1 VVTAP
6 TRSLRTD
13 IADPLAEGV
22 NHCFTS
28 IVPYRTTPAIQAR
41 MDAQREA
48 VVSAAVTVL
57 TEHGYGGC
65 SVAAV
70 AARAGVA
77 TGTVYKHFASKAE
90 LVGEVFELVV
100 SGEVAAV
107 AAAAAV
113 PSDLPDRVVAVLET
127 FARRALKVPKLA
139 YALLAEPV
147 DAHVDAQRLVFR
159 RAFQDIIAGTI
170 DEGVRTGVLPP
181 QNPRLTAAALVGA
194 AGELLVGPLSS
205 ASPPVDTVPALVRF
219 ILRAL
224 GGSDVTD
231 A

>member
-1 VVTAP
+1 
-6 TRSLRTD
+6 
-13 IADPLAEGV
+13 
-22 NHCFTS
+22 
-28 IVPYRTTPAIQAR
+28 VPYRTTPAIQAR
-41 MDAQREA
+41 TAAQREA
-48 VVSAAVTVL
+48 VLAAAIAVL
-57 TEHGYGGC
+57 TERGYGGC

-70 AARAGVA
+70 AERAGIA
-77 TGTVYKHFASKAE
+77 TGTVYKHFTSKAE

-107 AAAAAV
+107 AAAAEVSA
-113 PSDLPDRVVAVLET
+113 DLPDRVVAVLET
-127 FARRALKVPKLA
+127 FARRALKVPRLA

-147 DAHVDAQRLVFR
+147 DARVDAQRLVFR

-170 DEGVRTGVLPP
+170 AEGVRSGVLPP

-194 AGELLVGPLSS
+194 AGEVLVGPLSTER
-205 ASPPVDTVPALVRF
+205 PPVDTVPALVRF
-219 ILRAL
+219 VLRAL

>member
-1 VVTAP
+1 M
-6 TRSLRTD
+6 
-13 IADPLAEGV
+13 

-41 MDAQREA
+41 MDAQRDA
-48 VVSAAVTVL
+48 VLTAAIAVL

-77 TGTVYKHFASKAE
+77 TGTVYRHFANKAA

-107 AAAAAV
+107 TAAAAV
-113 PSDLPDRVVAVLET
+113 PAALPDRVVAVLET
-127 FARRALKVPKLA
+127 FARRALRVPRLA

-147 DAHVDAQRLVFR
+147 DAQVDAQRLVFR
-159 RAFQDIIAGTI
+159 QAFQDVIAGTVE
-170 DEGVRTGVLPP
+170 EGVRTGVLPP

-205 ASPPVDTVPALVRF
+205 AQPPVDTVPALVRF
-219 ILRAL
+219 VLRAL